1 MFSWG
6 REDCSGKEWVKIKLK
21 NDNNHVIQK
30 ADRDNT
36 IVILDKDS

>member
-6 REDCSGKEWVKIKLK
+6 REDCNVKEWVKIKLK

-30 ADRDNT
+30 ADRDNI